1 MSQVDTGTPA
11 KSLRQKADRSI
22 ELERPAEAAAVL
34 SEIWRLEAGSA
45 AAAAFV
51 VSRYER
57 IRRALSLQPHR
68 IAILR
73 SFTVEPV
80 IPLLRAAGFAAGLD
94 FTVQVGDFNA
104 YVQELV
110 DVSSG
115 LYSFA
120 ADTAILAVEGRDVT
134 PRLYQGWA
142 DLSPAQARE
151 EIGAVTGGF
160 RGWIA
165 AFRGYSQANLIVH
178 SLALPDALS
187 GGVLDA
193 QVESSQAEALREI
206 NRDLC
211 KASREYRGVYVLDY
225 DGLTA
230 REGRAR
236 WRDQRKWL
244 TVRMPFGAEHLDK
257 MAREWMRF
265 LHPLSGKIAK
275 AIAVDLDNTLWG
287 GVVGEDGFH
296 GIQVGGEYPGAAFRD
311 VQRALLDLRQRGIL
325 LALCSKNN
333 LAEAM
338 EVLEKHPGMLLRPEH
353 FAAMRVNWNEKDGN
367 LREIAAELNIGI
379 DAVAFVDDNPVER
392 EQVRRAA
399 PEVTVIELPDD
410 PLGFA
415 RAIRDAPVFERLTLS
430 AEDRQRGE
438 AYGAQRERKKLES
451 GAGAR
456 EDFYRSLE
464 QEAEIGLVSA
474 ATLARVA
481 QLTQKTNQ
489 FNLTTRRYTEQQIEQ
504 MAQSPDW
511 RVYWIRVR
519 DRFSDNGVVGAAIL
533 HRNEQVWEIDTFLLS
548 CRVIGRTVETALLA
562 YLIEEATAGG
572 AKAIQGSF
580 LPTKKNT
587 PAKDFYA
594 SHGFRPAA
602 GADQGTDWVLDLP
615 QEVVRRPEWIRFT
628 AQAEV

>member
-1 MSQVDTGTPA
+1 MSQVVTETPA
-11 KSLRQKADRSI
+11 KSLRQAADRSI
-22 ELERPAEAAAVL
+22 ELERPEEAAAVL

-57 IRRALSLQPHR
+57 IRQALSLQPHR

-94 FTVQVGDFNA
+94 FTVQAGDFNA

-110 DVSSG
+110 DASSG
-115 LYSFA
+115 LYRFA
-120 ADTAILAVEGRDVT
+120 ADTAILAVEGRDVA
-134 PRLYQGWA
+134 PRLYHDWA
-142 DLSPAQARE
+142 DLSPGEARE
-151 EIGAVTGGF
+151 EIGAVTGRF
-160 RGWIA
+160 REWIA
-165 AFRGYSQANLIVH
+165 AFRQFSQGNLIVH
-178 SLALPDALS
+178 SLAMPEALS
-187 GGVLDA
+187 GGLLDG
-193 QVESSQAEALREI
+193 QMECNQAEAFEEI
-206 NRDLC
+206 NRELRR
-211 KASREYRGVYVLDY
+211 ASREYRGVYVLDY

-230 REGRAR
+230 GEGRAR
-236 WRDQRKWL
+236 WRDERKWL
-244 TVRMPFGAEHLDK
+244 TVRMPFGAAHMAR

-265 LHPLSGKIAK
+265 LHPLSGKVAK
-275 AIAVDLDNTLWG
+275 AVAVDMDNTLWG

-333 LAEAM
+333 LADAM
-338 EVLEKHPGMLLRPEH
+338 EVLEKHPGMLLRAEH
-353 FAAMRVNWNEKDGN
+353 FAAMRVDWNDKGGN

-392 EQVRRAA
+392 EAVRRAV

-415 RAIRDAPVFERLTLS
+415 RAIREAPVFERLTLS
-430 AEDRQRGE
+430 AEDKQRGE
-438 AYGAQRERKKLES
+438 AYGAQRERKILES

-474 ATLARVA
+474 VTLARVA

-511 RVYWIRVR
+511 RVYWMRVR
-519 DRFSDNGVVGAAIL
+519 DRFSDNGVVGVAIL
-533 HRNEQVWEIDTFLLS
+533 HQNEQTWEIDTFLLS
-548 CRVIGRTVETALLA
+548 CRVIGRTVETAFLA
-562 YLIEEATAGG
+562 YLIEEAAAGG

-580 LPTKKNT
+580 LPTKKNA
-587 PAKDFYA
+587 PAQDFYA
-594 SHGFRPAA
+594 SHGFRQAA
-602 GADQGTDWVLDLP
+602 GADQGSDWVLDLP
-615 QEVVRRPEWIRFT
+615 QEVLRRPEWIRIT
-628 AQAEV
+628 KWAEV

>member
-1 MSQVDTGTPA
+1 MSQVAAGRPG
-11 KSLRQKADRSI
+11 KNLRLEADRLI
-22 ELERPAEAAAVL
+22 ELERPVEAAAVL
-34 SEIWRLEAGSA
+34 SEMWRLEAGS

-57 IRRALSLQPHR
+57 IRHALSLQPHR
-68 IAILR
+68 ISVLR

-110 DVSSG
+110 DASSG

-120 ADTAILAVEGRDVT
+120 ADTVILAVEGRDVA
-134 PRLYQGWA
+134 PRLYQNWA
-142 DLSPAQARE
+142 DLSPAQVRE
-151 EIGAVTGGF
+151 EIGGVSGGL
-160 RGWIA
+160 REWIA
-165 AFRGYSQANLIVH
+165 AFRRCSQANLIVH
-178 SLALPDALS
+178 SLALPDAAS
-187 GGVLDA
+187 GGVLDG
-193 QVESSQAEALREI
+193 QVESSQAGALQEI
-206 NRDLC
+206 NRELC
-211 KASREYRGVYVLDY
+211 RTSREHRGVYVLDY

-236 WRDQRKWL
+236 WRDERKWL
-244 TVRMPFGAEHLDK
+244 TVHMPFGAEHLDK

-275 AIAVDLDNTLWG
+275 VIAVDLDNTLWG

-296 GIQVGGEYPGAAFRD
+296 GIKVGGEYPGAAFRD

-333 LAEAM
+333 LADAM
-338 EVLEKHPGMLLRPEH
+338 EVLERHPGMLLRAEH
-353 FAAMRVNWNEKDGN
+353 FAAMRVNWNEKDAN

-392 EQVRRAA
+392 EQVHRAA
-399 PEVTVIELPDD
+399 PEVTVIDLPDD

-415 RAIRDAPVFERLTLS
+415 RAIREAPVFERLALS
-430 AEDRQRGE
+430 VEDKQRGE
-438 AYGAQRERKKLES
+438 AYGAQQERRKLE
-451 GAGAR
+451 AGVGTR

-464 QEAEIGLVSA
+464 QEAEIGRVSE

-489 FNLTTRRYTEQQIEQ
+489 FNLTTRRYTEQQIAQ
-504 MAQSPDW
+504 MAKSPDW

-519 DRFSDNGVVGAAIL
+519 DRFSDNGVVGVGL
-533 HRNEQVWEIDTFLLS
+533 MHKNEQVWEIDTFLLS
-548 CRVIGRTVETALLA
+548 CRVIGRTVETAFLA
-562 YLIEEATAGG
+562 YLIEEAAAGG
-572 AKAIQGSF
+572 ANAIQGWF
-580 LPTKKNT
+580 FPTKKNA
-587 PAKDFYA
+587 PAGDFYA

-602 GADQGTDWVLDLP
+602 ETDQGTAWVLDLP

-628 AQAEV
+628 TQAEV